1 MKTTSEDI
9 KLAIQALLAEIAD
22 TTEIDERELKRIARA
37 AIRGI

>member
-22 TTEIDERELKRIARA
+22 TTEMDERELKRIARSA
-37 AIRGI
+37 VKEF